1 MILQTGSYLKSDEV
15 KTGDIVT
22 VKDSGSIQ
30 ISEKF
35 KTKLPD
41 GTEIPKK
48 QYVFKVEYKGVEKN
62 LNMNKMSRDNLSVAY
77 TNNTETWVGKKASI
91 ELCLFPNGKRGIV
104 LSPIVEVATHEEET
118 VNPDADGPEPF

>member
-1 MILQTGSYLKSDEV
+1 MILQTGSFIKANEV

-22 VKDSGSIQ
+22 IKDGGMVQ

-48 QYVFKVEYKGVEKN
+48 QYVFKIDYKGAEKN
-62 LNMNKMSRDNLSVAY
+62 LTMNKMSLDNLAAAY
-77 TNNTETWVGKKASI
+77 TNDTETWIGKKASI
-91 ELCLFPNGKRGIV
+91 EMCLFPNGKRGIV
-104 LSPIVEVATHEEET
+104 LSPIVEVMEHEEE
-118 VNPDADGPEPF
+118 PPEGLPF